1 MVAVTMTIIL
11 KLLNQKRRR
20 IMNNFCIGIQN
31 KCSSLGLVSG
41 ILKDQRGVI
50 MIMFA
55 LLLPILVGVIGL
67 GVEVGSW
74 YYAKRN
80 LQSAADGAAVAA
92 LFEVR
97 SGSDADTILDKAK
110 EEATAN
116 GWDETA
122 GDTLTAVSPPT
133 SGSFVDDTLAV
144 EVNVTKSIDLLF
156 ASIFLSNAV
165 TANSRAVARLQASS
179 EACILALNDSADEA
193 LNFSGNTS
201 VTLTG
206 CAIAANS
213 SSDTAIDGNGNFD
226 VTADCASTV
235 GNTEL
240 ESPDLTLTDCTS
252 TVTGALAIDDPYEDL
267 PSPTID
273 ASCLEDGFT
282 NQNGNVT
289 VSPGRYCNG
298 FGANGGTITFESGT
312 YVIDEGDFNVNGNAT
327 IVEEAGG
334 TGVTIILTDSSGGDD
349 PGRINNINGG
359 AEITLSAPTT
369 GDYAGVLFYQ
379 EKTAQ
384 SSDTNVINGGAD
396 ITLQGAIYFPK
407 ENVTI
412 TGNSSL
418 SAGCIQIIAD
428 TVSFS
433 GDATLQNNCDS
444 AGTSPITINQGIGL
458 VE

>member
-144 EVNVTKSIDLLF
+144 EVNVTKSIDLL
-156 ASIFLSNAV
+156 L
-165 TANSRAVARLQASS
+165 R
-179 EACILALNDSADEA
+179 
-193 LNFSGNTS
+193 
-201 VTLTG
+201 
-206 CAIAANS
+206 
-213 SSDTAIDGNGNFD
+213 
-226 VTADCASTV
+226 
-235 GNTEL
+235 
-240 ESPDLTLTDCTS
+240 
-252 TVTGALAIDDPYEDL
+252 
-267 PSPTID
+267 
-273 ASCLEDGFT
+273 
-282 NQNGNVT
+282 
-289 VSPGRYCNG
+289 
-298 FGANGGTITFESGT
+298 
-312 YVIDEGDFNVNGNAT
+312 
-327 IVEEAGG
+327 
-334 TGVTIILTDSSGGDD
+334 
-349 PGRINNINGG
+349 
-359 AEITLSAPTT
+359 
-369 GDYAGVLFYQ
+369 
-379 EKTAQ
+379 
-384 SSDTNVINGGAD
+384 
-396 ITLQGAIYFPK
+396 
-407 ENVTI
+407 
-412 TGNSSL
+412 
-418 SAGCIQIIAD
+418 
-428 TVSFS
+428 
-433 GDATLQNNCDS
+433 
-444 AGTSPITINQGIGL
+444 GL
-458 VE
+458 